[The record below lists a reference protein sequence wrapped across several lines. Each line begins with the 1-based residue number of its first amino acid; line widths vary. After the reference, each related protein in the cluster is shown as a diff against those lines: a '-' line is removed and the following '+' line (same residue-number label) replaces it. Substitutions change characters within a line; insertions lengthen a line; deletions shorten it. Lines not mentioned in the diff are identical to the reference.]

1 MNISIFGVLRDVL
14 LKRKNAFFR
23 ALPELPPPLSPQ
35 FGQLVQLVLFVQRR
49 NQRSQDLQI
58 SFNRTKILYIL

>member
-1 MNISIFGVLRDVL
+1 MNISIFGVPRDAL

-35 FGQLVQLVLFVQRR
+35 YGQLVQLVLFVQHR
-49 NQRSQDLQI
+49 NSRFANQ
-58 SFNRTKILYIL
+58 F